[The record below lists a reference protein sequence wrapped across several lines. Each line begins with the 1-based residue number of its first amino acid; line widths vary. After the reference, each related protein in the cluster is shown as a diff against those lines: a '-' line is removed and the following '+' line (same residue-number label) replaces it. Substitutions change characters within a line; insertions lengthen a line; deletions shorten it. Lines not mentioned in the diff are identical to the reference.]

1 MGHPLQLSYSPI
13 LGHSSIFE
21 RVWPLNL
28 ARSNEP
34 TCAHVF
40 SRATFKRRPTGNH
53 ARILRAQST
62 RATVPCPR
70 RSYSAAPSR
79 PIVAAVASS
88 PARGQRVHW
97 TLAFRLPRAASAT
110 SPAHSASSPSTEQ
123 SVQHSHSI
131 PPLARRVY
139 SLLSVSSESQETP
152 PPLPSLAR
160 ELLSGELSRHR
171 PPPPEAA
178 PGAPSRRHKATR
190 VSSLRTRRFT
200 DLPIFLPTRHRRPRG
215 LHRATPCHPQRT
227 PSTDRGAPPVN
238 VYVDEPPLRKTPRL
252 PLLFPRSL
260 G

>member
-1 MGHPLQLSYSPI
+1 MSP
-13 LGHSSIFE
+13 SSVCARRHFHVGPVSAGLE
-21 RVWPLNL
+21 NL
-28 ARSNEP
+28 P
-34 TCAHVF
+34 
-40 SRATFKRRPTGNH
+40 RALDPR
-53 ARILRAQST
+53 RILFPQST
-62 RATVPCPR
+62 LPSFRCPARNNSARVPSPMDG
-70 RSYSAAPSR
+70 AD
-79 PIVAAVASS
+79 ASS

-131 PPLARRVY
+131 PALARRVY
-139 SLLSVSSESQETP
+139 SLLSVSSESSSPVNSPATVH
-152 PPLPSLAR
+152 L
-160 ELLSGELSRHR
+160 R
-171 PPPPEAA
+171 PKPHPEHHLDVIKR
-178 PGAPSRRHKATR
+178 PEF
-190 VSSLRTRRFT
+190 SSLRTRRFT

>member
-1 MGHPLQLSYSPI
+1 MSP
-13 LGHSSIFE
+13 SSVCARRHFHVGPVSAGLE
-21 RVWPLNL
+21 NL
-28 ARSNEP
+28 P
-34 TCAHVF
+34 
-40 SRATFKRRPTGNH
+40 RALDPR
-53 ARILRAQST
+53 RILFPQST
-62 RATVPCPR
+62 LPSFRCPARNNSARVPSPMDG
-70 RSYSAAPSR
+70 AD
-79 PIVAAVASS
+79 ASS

-131 PPLARRVY
+131 SAARAASTPSSPFPPRAKKPHRHCR
-139 SLLSVSSESQETP
+139 LSPESSSPVNSPATVH
-152 PPLPSLAR
+152 L
-160 ELLSGELSRHR
+160 R
-171 PPPPEAA
+171 PKPHPEHHLDVIKR
-178 PGAPSRRHKATR
+178 PEF
-190 VSSLRTRRFT
+190 SSLRTRRFT